1 MPCNVSFRVEH
12 TTQVKEHV
20 ESDLYTSASKL
31 TSLKVKADIANGL
44 VDVNAGRVEAINVS
58 EFKVKGSAKKSDSLK
73 PYAQRSSS
81 P

>member
-20 ESDLYTSASKL
+20 ESGLYTSASKL
-31 TSLKVKADIANGL
+31 TSLKADIANGL
-44 VDVNAGRVEAINVS
+44 VDVNAGRVDAINVY
-58 EFKVKGSAKKSDSLK
+58 EIKAKGSAKKSDSLK
-73 PYAQRSSS
+73 PYVQRSSS

>member
-1 MPCNVSFRVEH
+1 MPCNASFRVEH

-20 ESDLYTSASKL
+20 ESGLYTSASKL
-31 TSLKVKADIANGL
+31 TSLKADIANGL
-44 VDVNAGRVEAINVS
+44 VDVNAVRVDAINVS